1 MNLEQQKWHIDRLPL
16 NAQAVQRSTLNT
28 APNTSVN
35 TSINTSMN
43 TAVIDDPAELALF
56 TRWDVPNRNEGT
68 AESALR
74 ISGMYCAAC
83 AGTLEKALMSVP
95 GVLKA
100 QVSAASH
107 CATVR
112 YAAPALA
119 SDLVKAVEA
128 AGYEAAPD
136 TAAAARLM
144 RQKESRSALW
154 RLFVAVFCAMQIMML
169 ATPVYVSTPSEMA
182 PDLQRLLEWA
192 QWLLSLPVLWFSSA
206 AFLTGAWH
214 AVRRRRIN
222 MDVPVALGITVAFA
236 ASSGAA
242 FDPGGWFGSEVY
254 FDSLAMFVSFLL
266 GGRYL
271 EMRARHR
278 AEMSLEDSS
287 ARLPDTAMRL
297 LSSGAVEQ
305 VSSLRLRVGD
315 RVRVPA
321 GQGFAG
327 DGVLLA
333 GSTQADESM
342 LTGESRPVAKRVG
355 DEVLAGSINLGAPV
369 EMQVQRVGGDT
380 HFEAVKAL
388 MRGARSQRPALL
400 AAADQWAVPFLWTVL
415 LLAATGGAVWSVI
428 DPSRAAWVVVSVL
441 IVTCP
446 CALSLAAPSALLAAA
461 SAMGRSGLLLRRL
474 DAIQNLA
481 RMQVLF
487 VDKTGTLTEN
497 RLDCRAELAAELG
510 TENATPV
517 DFSGLSVSAL
527 QGTAAS
533 LAAWSS
539 HPVSQAI
546 SGTFEALPI
555 QWERVR
561 EEPGAGLE
569 AADAQGQRWRLGS
582 AAWAANSTCDAAQA
596 ATCFLSRDGRILL
609 NLYLTEHLRDDAL
622 AAVRA
627 LQADG
632 VRVELLSGDDPARA
646 QRVTLALGLP
656 AIPAASQERG
666 LTPDAKLCAVRQAQ
680 QHGEIVG
687 MLGDGINDAPVLA
700 LADVSIAMGEGEL
713 VARAQ
718 ADAVLISNRLLD
730 VVKARALAKRTLRI
744 IKQNLVWAALYNT
757 ACVPAALLGALPP
770 WAAGLG
776 MASSS
781 LFVVLNSMRLSQPAT
796 QRVSN

>member
-1 MNLEQQKWHIDRLPL
+1 
-16 NAQAVQRSTLNT
+16 
-28 APNTSVN
+28 
-35 TSINTSMN
+35 
-43 TAVIDDPAELALF
+43 
-56 TRWDVPNRNEGT
+56 
-68 AESALR
+68 
-74 ISGMYCAAC
+74 
-83 AGTLEKALMSVP
+83 
-95 GVLKA
+95 
-100 QVSAASH
+100 
-107 CATVR
+107 
-112 YAAPALA
+112 
-119 SDLVKAVEA
+119 
-128 AGYEAAPD
+128 
-136 TAAAARLM
+136 
-144 RQKESRSALW
+144 
-154 RLFVAVFCAMQIMML
+154 MQIMML
-169 ATPVYVSTPSEMA
+169 ATPVYVSTPYELA
-182 PDLQRLLEWA
+182 PDLKRLLEWA

-206 AFLTGAWH
+206 AFLSGAWQ
-214 AVRRRRIN
+214 AVRQRRIN
-222 MDVPVALGITVAFA
+222 MDVPVALGITVAFI

-278 AEMSLEDSS
+278 AETSLEDST
-287 ARLPDTAMRL
+287 ARLPDTVLRL
-297 LSSGAVEQ
+297 LSDGAVEQ
-305 VSSLRLRVGD
+305 VSAMRLRVGD

-327 DGVLLA
+327 DGLLLA

-355 DEVLAGSINLGAPV
+355 DEVLAGSINLSAPV

-415 LLAATGGAVWSVI
+415 LLAAAGGAVWSVI
-428 DPSRAAWVVVSVL
+428 DPSRAVWVVVSVL

-474 DAIQNLA
+474 DAVQNLA

-497 RLDCRAELAAELG
+497 GLDCRAELAAELG

-555 QWERVR
+555 PWEHVR

-582 AAWAANSTCDAAQA
+582 AAWAANVTFKPAQA

-609 NLYLTEHLRDDAL
+609 NLYLTEHLRDDAI

-646 QRVTLALGLP
+646 QRVALALGLP
-656 AIPAASQERG
+656 GLPAASQERG

-680 QHGEIVG
+680 QRGEIVG

-700 LADVSIAMGEGEL
+700 LADVSIAMGEGAL

-744 IKQNLVWAALYNT
+744 IKQNLVWAALYNA

-781 LFVVLNSMRLSQPAT
+781 LFVVLNSMRLSQPAN